1 MIDIFLCYELGQGFT
16 LFRIIQRENISKVRA
31 EHASNRTP
39 SLLALITQARD
50 DTLSSYRLQT
60 CLIVTIYHLRKSIH
74 HGVHSKPRW
83 ISPII

>member
-39 SLLALITQARD
+39 SL
-50 DTLSSYRLQT
+50 
-60 CLIVTIYHLRKSIH
+60 
-74 HGVHSKPRW
+74 
-83 ISPII
+83 